1 LASLEQHGGTR
12 DPRRLRPR
20 RALTTPVDGEQTA
33 AGAHRPGRAT
43 DDRSKERTAY
53 SHDGFFHASPLRD
66 RVTMRAWLQAGLL
79 LAVFYALLLAL
90 VWWQQERLVFVPTAL
105 PADHRFAFGADVHE
119 VWVEVPGARLHG
131 LHLRN
136 TAPRGLVFFLH
147 GNAGNL
153 DGWFSEAEFYRRL
166 NLDLFMLDYRG
177 YGKSGGRIA
186 SQAQLEADVRATWA
200 QLAPHYTGLKRVI
213 AGQSLGSALAAVL
226 AAEVQPE
233 LTLLI
238 SPYDSMRALA
248 AEHYRWV
255 PLMLLRYPLDTAAAL
270 ARVRGPVLLV
280 HGDRDALIAPTH
292 AERLARVAPQAEL
305 VIVRGA
311 GHNDLP
317 AFAPYYQAIEARLR

>member
-1 LASLEQHGGTR
+1 LLSIVLVGA
-12 DPRRLRPR
+12 
-20 RALTTPVDGEQTA
+20 AL
-33 AGAHRPGRAT
+33 
-43 DDRSKERTAY
+43 Y
-53 SHDGFFHASPLRD
+53 
-66 RVTMRAWLQAGLL
+66 AGLL
-79 LAVFYALLLAL
+79 GLL
-90 VWWQQERLVFVPTAL
+90 WWGQERLLFQPQTLSAE
-105 PADHRFAFGADVHE
+105 HRFRVDPDVVE
-119 VWVEVPGARLHG
+119 TWVDVPGARLNA
-131 LHLRN
+131 LHLRL
-136 TAPRGLVFFLH
+136 PQPQGVVFFLH

-166 NLDLFMLDYRG
+166 NLDLSMLDYRG

-213 AGQSLGSALAAVL
+213 AGQSLGSALAAV
-226 AAEVQPE
+226 
-233 LTLLI
+233 
-238 SPYDSMRALA
+238 LA